1 MNSNNPLHF
10 LGSFANMARTL
21 RGRKSSRRMQRQIL
35 KRLDSIEAKLSND
48 DQMNTPVEGGA
59 VEDIA
64 EGINSNNTIDNSAIE
79 PTEEIVAPINLKV
92 NYNAAAK
99 MFGTPGSRKR
109 SLKNK

>member
-35 KRLDSIEAKLSND
+35 KRLDSIEAKLGND
-48 DQMNTPVEGGA
+48 DQMNTP